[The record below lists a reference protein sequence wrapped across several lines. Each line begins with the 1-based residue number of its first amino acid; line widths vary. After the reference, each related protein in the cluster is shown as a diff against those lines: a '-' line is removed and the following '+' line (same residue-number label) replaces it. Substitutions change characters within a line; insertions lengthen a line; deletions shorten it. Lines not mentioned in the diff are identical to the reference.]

1 MWIQFKR
8 RFSMAHRL
16 RFDRSSKCM
25 VPHGHNEFVTVALRP
40 KDGSPDRPQGLDWG
54 QSNRAES
61 FAALKQH
68 WHAFVDDALDHAFQL
83 GHDDPMIGYFQ
94 AHEPELL
101 PRLLIVRGDP
111 TTEAVAAALFMKL
124 DAILARHLP
133 QFECARLELEETP
146 TNTVVIMP
154 EDIAAVPIEL
164 GAWCRRADMSIN
176 DLLPLESWTPVAE
189 NPEDKPPSSSALGR
203 HTAVGQQK

>member
-25 VPHGHNEFVTVALRP
+25 VPHGHNEFVTVSLRP
-40 KDGSPDRPQGLDWG
+40 KTGGTGMDWG
-54 QSNRAES
+54 GANYAAS

-101 PRLLIVRGDP
+101 PRLLVIQGDP
-111 TTEAVAAALFMKL
+111 TTEAVAAALLMKL

-133 QFECARLELEETP
+133 AFECARLELEETP
-146 TNTVVIMP
+146 TNSIVVTP
-154 EDIAAVPIEL
+154 EDVSACPIEL
-164 GAWCRRADMSIN
+164 GAWCRRADRSIN
-176 DLLPLESWTPVAE
+176 DLLPVESWGE
-189 NPEDKPPSSSALGR
+189 LS
-203 HTAVGQQK
+203 